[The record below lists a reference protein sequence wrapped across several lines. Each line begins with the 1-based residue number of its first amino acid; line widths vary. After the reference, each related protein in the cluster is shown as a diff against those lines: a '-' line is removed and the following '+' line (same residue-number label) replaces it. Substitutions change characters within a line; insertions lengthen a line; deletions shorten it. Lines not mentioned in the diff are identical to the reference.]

1 MTTAPAAPST
11 RAQDTVEKDSLEL
24 IRWPD
29 PRADALT
36 GPGLGSLSVASLLA
50 SSAGRH
56 ADRIAVVCGEERVTY
71 AELWDQARA
80 YAGAFRAR
88 GIGPGDRVA
97 VLVPNVPDFPRVYFG
112 LLALGAVVVP
122 VHLLFTA
129 DEVEHVIRDS
139 GATLVVAAAP
149 VLAAA
154 LPAAAAAGVP
164 VVTVLV
170 PDALRD
176 KVPAPRL
183 EDEAAATEPLER
195 LVPVPPLAPATV
207 LYTSG
212 TTGKPKG
219 AVGSHLAIVENV
231 NVVLIDCFD
240 MRTGDVVFGGL
251 PLFHTFGQVC
261 VMNTAFRVGATV
273 LLLPKFD
280 PATALK
286 IMDAERATVFIGVPT
301 MYGAL
306 LQAAGPHR
314 DGGAELPPLRY
325 AISGGAALPEAVLDR
340 FQQVFGAP
348 VHEGYGLTET
358 SPVASFN
365 RVGEPAVA
373 GSVGFPV
380 WGVEAEVTDPAHPE
394 RIVVL
399 PRGERGELVIR
410 GHNLFK
416 GYLGN
421 PDATEAAVVDG
432 WLRTGDIATKDDEG
446 RIRIVD
452 RAKDMIIRNGYNVYC
467 REVEEVLVRY
477 PGVASVAVFG
487 VADDEHGQEVHAA
500 VVLEDSEAGRAFDAD
515 AMVTEARQH
524 LAAYKYPRVVHV
536 REAMPQGPSGKI
548 LKRELVAEYE
558 S

>member
-1 MTTAPAAPST
+1 MTATDATDATDPRQTGST
-11 RAQDTVEKDSLEL
+11 SAS
-24 IRWPD
+24 WPD

-50 SSAGRH
+50 SSAVRH
-56 ADRIAVVCGEERVTY
+56 ADRVAVVCGDQRTTY

-80 YAGAFRAR
+80 VAGALRAR
-88 GIGPGDRVA
+88 GVGAGDRVA
-97 VLVPNVPDFPRVYFG
+97 VLVPNTTDFPRVYFG
-112 LLALGAVVVP
+112 VLALGAVVVP

-129 DEVEHVIRDS
+129 EEVEHVLRDS
-139 GATLVVAAAP
+139 GAVLVVAAAP

-154 LPAAAAAGVP
+154 LPAAAAVGLP

-170 PDALRD
+170 PDDRVDA
-176 KVPAPRL
+176 VPAPRL
-183 EDEAAATEPLER
+183 EDEARAAEPLER
-195 LVPVPPLAPATV
+195 LVPTPPLAPATV

-212 TTGKPKG
+212 TTGRPKG

-261 VMNTAFRVGATV
+261 VMNTAFRIGATV
-273 LLLPKFD
+273 LLLPRFE
-280 PATALK
+280 PAAALAV
-286 IMDAERATVFIGVPT
+286 MEAEGANVFIGVPT

-314 DGGAELPPLRY
+314 EGGHELPPLRF
-325 AISGGAALPEAVLDR
+325 AVSGGAALPEAVLAR
-340 FQQVFGAP
+340 FEDVFGAP

-358 SPVASFN
+358 SPVVSFN
-365 RVGEPAVA
+365 RVGERAVP
-373 GSVGFPV
+373 GSVGHAV
-380 WGVEAEVTDPAHPE
+380 WGVEVEVADASHPE
-394 RIVVL
+394 RVSPV
-399 PRGERGELVIR
+399 PVGERGELVVR
-410 GHNLFK
+410 GHDLFK
-416 GYLGN
+416 GYLGD
-421 PDATEAAVVDG
+421 PDATAEAVVDG
-432 WLRTGDIATKDDEG
+432 WLRTGDIATKDADG

-500 VVLEDSEAGRAFDAD
+500 VVVEDSEAGRAFDAE
-515 AMVTEARQH
+515 AMVAEARTH
-524 LAAYKYPRVVHV
+524 LAAYKWPRVVHV
-536 REAMPQGPSGKI
+536 RPALPQGPSGKV

-558 S
+558 G

>member
-1 MTTAPAAPST
+1 MS
-11 RAQDTVEKDSLEL
+11 
-24 IRWPD
+24 
-29 PRADALT
+29 

-50 SSAGRH
+50 SSAVRH
-56 ADRIAVVCGEERVTY
+56 ADRTAVVCGSERVTY
-71 AELWDQARA
+71 AQFWEQARA

-88 GIGPGDRVA
+88 GVGPGDRVA

-129 DEVEHVIRDS
+129 DEVEHVLRDS

-154 LPAAAAAGVP
+154 LPAAAAAGIP

-170 PDALRD
+170 PDDQRE

-183 EDEAAATEPLER
+183 EDEARAAEPLER

-212 TTGKPKG
+212 TTGRPKG

-231 NVVLIDCFD
+231 NTVLIDCFD

-261 VMNTAFRVGATV
+261 VMNTAFRVGAMV

-280 PATALK
+280 PATALR
-286 IMDAERATVFIGVPT
+286 IMDAEQATVFIGVPT

-314 DGGAELPPLRY
+314 EGGGQLPPLRY
-325 AISGGAALPEAVLDR
+325 AISGGAALAEAVLER
-340 FQQVFGAP
+340 FQQVFEAP

-380 WGVEAEVTDPAHPE
+380 WGVEAEVTDPGHPE

-399 PRGERGELVIR
+399 PPGERGELVIR

-446 RIRIVD
+446 RLRIVD

-500 VVLEDSEAGRAFDAD
+500 VVVEDSEAGRAFDPD
-515 AMVTEARQH
+515 AMVAQARQH

-558 S
+558 G

>member
-1 MTTAPAAPST
+1 VTTTDAPAPSPAP
-11 RAQDTVEKDSLEL
+11 AGA
-24 IRWPD
+24 WPD

-50 SSAGRH
+50 SSAERH
-56 ADRIAVVCGEERVTY
+56 ADRVAVVCGEQRTTY

-80 YAGAFRAR
+80 VAGALRAR
-88 GIGPGDRVA
+88 GVGPGDRVA
-97 VLVPNVPDFPRVYFG
+97 VLVPNTTDFPRVYFG
-112 LLALGAVVVP
+112 VLALGAVVVP

-129 DEVEHVIRDS
+129 EEVEHVLRDS
-139 GATLVVAAAP
+139 GAVLVVAAAP

-154 LPAAAAAGVP
+154 LPAAAAAGLP

-170 PDALRD
+170 PDEKVDA
-176 KVPAPRL
+176 VPAPRL
-183 EDEAAATEPLER
+183 EDEARAAEPLER
-195 LVPVPPLAPATV
+195 LVPTPPLAPATV

-212 TTGKPKG
+212 TTGRPKG

-261 VMNTAFRVGATV
+261 VMNTAFRIGATV
-273 LLLPKFD
+273 LLLPRFE
-280 PATALK
+280 PAAALAV
-286 IMDAERATVFIGVPT
+286 MEAEGANVFIGVPT

-314 DGGAELPPLRY
+314 EAGHQLPPLRF
-325 AISGGAALPEAVLDR
+325 AISGGASLAEAVLER
-340 FQQVFGAP
+340 FEQVFSAP

-358 SPVASFN
+358 SPVVSFN
-365 RVGEPAVA
+365 RVGERAVP
-373 GSVGFPV
+373 GSVGHAV
-380 WGVEAEVTDPAHPE
+380 WGVEVEVVDMRRGGHPE
-394 RIVVL
+394 RISPV
-399 PRGERGELVIR
+399 PTGERGELVVR
-410 GHNLFK
+410 GHDLFK

-421 PDATEAAVVDG
+421 PDATAEAVVDG
-432 WLRTGDIATKDDEG
+432 WLRTGDIATKDDDG

-487 VADDEHGQEVHAA
+487 VADEEHGQEVHAA
-500 VVLEDSEAGRAFDAD
+500 VVVEDSEAGRAFDAE
-515 AMVTEARQH
+515 AMVAEARTH
-524 LAAYKYPRVVHV
+524 LAAYKWPRAVHV
-536 REAMPQGPSGKI
+536 RPALPQGPSGKV

-558 S
+558 G